1 MQTKREIAT
10 ELQKIHRKLLSDIEF
25 ASDAG
30 LEAKRQIRVT
40 AASGKADRSGDIV
53 SVKGIELDNFRKNPI
68 ILWSHDHYGLPIAKA
83 VEMSVVNGKLEMLLE
98 FATKEMYE
106 FADTVYKLVKGGF
119 LKGVSI
125 GARVL
130 EAEWIVNEDEEIIGR
145 KFNRLELLELSVVP
159 IPADSKALITAV
171 KSGAITCED
180 MEDCLAKTFDAPLDF
195 SRENR
200 VESNTEGS
208 STEEIEDVEKLAAL
222 EKRITELEATLVA
235 MSAASTDVQ
244 HMQASMEPIMEG
256 LLTKMG
262 VATGGN
268 MQAKVL
274 SLIESMT
281 SKISVPR

>member
-281 SKISVPR
+281 NKISVPR

>member
-53 SVKGIELDNFRKNPI
+53 SVKGIDLDNFRKNPI

-83 VEMSVVNGKLEMLLE
+83 VEMSVESGKLVMLLE

-244 HMQASMEPIMEG
+244 HMQASMEPVMEG